1 MEAREQTLRTQNKD
15 RLQIKRKQ
23 TEIAEYLVK
32 EKTAVTLI
40 VSEYDNIARKKIG
53 FGNILNRPWECTENF
68 ATDLALQKLRNG
80 IINGG

>member
-40 VSEYDNIARKKIG
+40 VSEYDNVARKKIG
-53 FGNILNRPWECTENF
+53 FGNILNRPWERTENF